1 MDLGE
6 GQMAAT
12 VTEGGAF
19 DQREERP
26 VGKGLL
32 RDPQLTPLSGLISW
46 GTADLLCQSDTDRV
60 PRERRQQQIESEV
73 TRQVAVQTTQNAHIK
88 DTTLSALRGAR
99 TL

>member
-6 GQMAAT
+6 GQMAAAI
-12 VTEGGAF
+12 VAEGGAF
-19 DQREERP
+19 DQREERQ

-32 RDPQLTPLSGLISW
+32 RDAQLTPLPGLIGI

-73 TRQVAVQTTQNAHIK
+73 TRQIAVQTTQNAHGK
-88 DTTLSALRGAR
+88 ATTLPAP
-99 TL
+99 